1 MALGVATFIIVIY
14 VSSHEY
20 NVHDSF
26 FFLMQLLLKDD
37 YYLFVSAY
45 EKRNGLWNKFGLNV
59 KMLEEIH

>member
-26 FFLMQLLLKDD
+26 FFLMQLLLEDD

-45 EKRNGLWNKFGLNV
+45 ENETDFETNLD
-59 KMLEEIH
+59 